1 MSNRMKF
8 NDQLTVG
15 AQPSEN
21 ELQGLTKEG
30 FQSVINFRTAG
41 EEDQPLG
48 PDAEGDVVRA
58 AGLKY
63 LHVPVSMDGMDEK
76 KVDQFR
82 EQYQSLPK
90 PVFAHCKS
98 GKRAGAMMMM
108 HTAVEQ
114 GLSGDQALEQ
124 AKEMGFECDKPELE
138 KFVKQYVD
146 NRTQAATS

>member
-15 AQPSEN
+15 PQPSQD
-21 ELQGLTKEG
+21 ELKSLPDDG
-30 FQSVINFRTAG
+30 FRSVINFRTAG
-41 EEDQPLG
+41 EDEQPLS
-48 PDAEGDVVRA
+48 PEEEGEAVRA
-58 AGLKY
+58 TGLKY

>member
-15 AQPSEN
+15 PQPSQE
-21 ELQGLTKEG
+21 ELKSLPDDG
-30 FQSVINFRTAG
+30 FRSVINFRTAG
-41 EEDQPLG
+41 EDEQPLS
-48 PDAEGDVVRA
+48 PEEEGEVVQGT
-58 AGLKY
+58 GLKY

-114 GLSGDQALEQ
+114 GISGEQALEK

-138 KFVKQYVD
+138 QFVKQYVN
-146 NRTQAATS
+146 NRTQAAAN

>member
-21 ELQGLTKEG
+21 ELKQLPEEG

-41 EEDQPLG
+41 EEEQPLA
-48 PDAEGDVVRA
+48 PDAEGEVVRS

-63 LHVPVSMDGMDEK
+63 LHVPVSMDGMDEQT
-76 KVDQFR
+76 VDQFR

-90 PVFAHCKS
+90 PVLAHCKS

-114 GLSGDQALEQ
+114 GISGDQALEQ

-138 KFVKQYVD
+138 QFVKQYVD
-146 NRTQAATS
+146 SRTQATAN

>member
-15 AQPSEN
+15 PQPSQE
-21 ELQGLTKEG
+21 ELKSLPDDG
-30 FQSVINFRTAG
+30 FRSVINFRTAG
-41 EEDQPLG
+41 EDEQPLS
-48 PDAEGDVVRA
+48 PEEEGEVVQGT
-58 AGLKY
+58 GLKY
-63 LHVPVSMDGMDEK
+63 LHVPVSMDGMDEN

-82 EQYQSLPK
+82 EQYESLPK
-90 PVFAHCKS
+90 PTFAHCKS

-114 GLSGDQALEQ
+114 GISGEQALEK

-138 KFVKQYVD
+138 QFVKQYVN
-146 NRTQAATS
+146 NRTQAAAN

>member
-1 MSNRMKF
+1 MKF

-15 AQPSEN
+15 PQPSQA
-21 ELQGLTKEG
+21 ELKSLPDDG
-30 FQSVINFRTAG
+30 FRSVINFRTAG
-41 EEDQPLG
+41 EDEQPLS
-48 PDAEGDVVRA
+48 PEEEGTVVQGT
-58 AGLKY
+58 GLKY

-114 GLSGDQALEQ
+114 GISGEQALEK

-138 KFVKQYVD
+138 QFVKQYVD